1 MPAGKAVI
9 IILVESQLKSFT
21 IIQIFT
27 DGVELGLVESVDD

>member
-9 IILVESQLKSFT
+9 MIFVEIHLKSFT